1 MGEMDSSLGYI
12 QRCNSFQD
20 TRVASRIRSWRRV
33 QCLFMALS
41 PGTKLGPYE
50 IVSKIGAGGM
60 GDVWRARD
68 SRLNRDVALK
78 TLPPALADDSSRM
91 ARLQREAQVLG
102 SLSHPNIAPI
112 FGLEEAGGVRAL
124 VMELVEGPTLAERIA
139 AGPIPLDEALALA
152 RQIADAL
159 EAAHEKG
166 IVHRDLK
173 PANIKLTADSQVKV
187 LDFGLAKVFES
198 EAASGNPTNSPTLTL
213 EATRAGVIMG
223 TAGYMS
229 PEQARGKP
237 VDKRADIWA
246 FGVVLFEMLTG
257 KTTFE
262 GETVSDTLA
271 AVLRA
276 DIDWKQLPA
285 GTPPKV
291 RRLLQR
297 CLERD
302 VKKRLRD
309 IGDAWIEMDAP
320 DEPIAAAA
328 QDRRAGMWWLGW
340 AAAVLTGGA
349 GAGWALLHR
358 PSAQPRPVVRWTYSQ
373 KAYFGIP
380 VLSRDGTRL
389 EFSELAGVNPRL
401 VLRMMDQVE
410 AKPLPGGDN
419 MYFGDFSP
427 DGQWIAA
434 FMGQTEVKL
443 KKIPVTGGTAITLA
457 DVTSPS
463 GVSWGDD
470 GTIVFSAGKGL
481 MRISSSG
488 GSPETLTAPD
498 SKKGE
503 TSHRTPHFLP
513 GSRAVLFTIASGTGT
528 QIAVFDLKKRAYH
541 VVASNGQDGR
551 YVPTG
556 HLVYERGSTLF
567 AAPFDAGKLA
577 VTGSEA
583 PVVEAMSLNGPTSS
597 IAEYAFSD
605 TGLLV
610 YMEGATGQA
619 GGTTMG
625 WLDLQGQ
632 QQAISDTALWGT
644 GRLSPDGRRIANG
657 IYTST
662 TAAGSPQDIW
672 VFDTERKI
680 KTRITFG
687 GANATPIWTPDG
699 RRITYSA
706 TVDGKSGIYW
716 VPADG
721 SGKPEQL
728 LATDSLPTPGSW
740 SPDARFLLYSQGVDR
755 KPERIW
761 VLPVSGG
768 VAGKPYPLHDAEA
781 YESSAQVSPDGH
793 WVAYISRETGQFEVY
808 LQPFPGPG
816 GKERVSTQGG
826 DSVRWARNGRELYYR
841 VVSGEGALVAVAVQT
856 SPQLHLGLPKVLTKG
871 VFGTTF
877 DSAPDGKRFLVE
889 MIGGMDPGGRRMVGV
904 DNWFEELARRVP
916 VKP

>member
-1 MGEMDSSLGYI
+1 MYNVLDMP
-12 QRCNSFQD
+12 
-20 TRVASRIRSWRRV
+20 
-33 QCLFMALS
+33 LS
-41 PGTKLGPYE
+41 PGNKLGPYE
-50 IVSKIGAGGM
+50 IVAPLGAGGM
-60 GDVWRARD
+60 GEVWRAHD
-68 SRLNRDVALK
+68 TRLNREVAIK
-78 TLPPALADDSSRM
+78 TLPAALADDANRM
-91 ARLQREAQVLG
+91 ARLQREAQVLA
-102 SLSHPNIAPI
+102 SLSHPGIASI
-112 FGLEEAGGVRAL
+112 FGLEEAGGGRAL

-139 AGPIPLDEALALA
+139 TGPIPLDEALALA

-173 PANIKLTADSQVKV
+173 PANIKLTANNKVKV
-187 LDFGLAKVFES
+187 LDFGLAKAFEG
-198 EAASGNPTNSPTLTL
+198 EAASGNLTNSPTLTL

-246 FGVVLFEMLTG
+246 FGVVLFEMLSG

-302 VKKRLRD
+302 RSKRLRD
-309 IGDAWIEMDAP
+309 IGDAWIEIDSP
-320 DEPIAAAA
+320 DEPAAAA
-328 QDRRAGMWWLGW
+328 PVQSRKNAAWWLGW
-340 AAAVLTGGA
+340 AAAILIGA
-349 GAGWALLHR
+349 AGLGWALLHR
-358 PSAQPRPVVRWTYSQ
+358 TSPEPRPVVRWTYSQ

-380 VLSRDGTRL
+380 VLSHDGTRL
-389 EFSELAGVNPRL
+389 EFSELAGASPRL
-401 VLRMMDQVE
+401 ALRMMDQVD
-410 AKPLPGGDN
+410 AKPLPGADDT
-419 MYFGDFSP
+419 YFGDFSP
-427 DGQWIAA
+427 DGEWIVA
-434 FMGQTEVKL
+434 FVGQTDAKL

-457 DVTSPS
+457 DAAVPS

-470 GTIVFSAGKGL
+470 GTIVFNSGKGL
-481 MRISSSG
+481 VRISSSG
-488 GSPETLTAPD
+488 GAPETLTTPD

-503 TSHRTPHFLP
+503 TSHRTPHYLP
-513 GSRAVLFTIASGTGT
+513 GSRALLFTIVSGTRT
-528 QIAVFDLKKRAYH
+528 QVAVLDLKKRAYR
-541 VVASNGQDGR
+541 VVVGNGQDAR

-556 HLVYERGSTLF
+556 HLIYERGNTLF
-567 AAPFDAGKLA
+567 AVPFDAGKLA
-577 VTGSEA
+577 VAGSEA
-583 PVVEAMSLNGPTSS
+583 PVVEAVSLNGPSS
-597 IAEYAFSD
+597 GIAEYTVSD
-605 TGLLV
+605 SGLLV
-610 YMEGATGQA
+610 YMEGALQGR
-619 GGTTMG
+619 GTTMA
-625 WLDLQGQ
+625 WVDPQGQ
-632 QQAISDTALWGT
+632 TQPISDTVLWGT

-657 IYTST
+657 IYVST
-662 TAAGSPQDIW
+662 TTAGSPQDLW

-680 KTRITFG
+680 KTRVTFG
-687 GANATPIWTPDG
+687 GANSSPIWTPDG

-706 TVDGKSGIYW
+706 TADGKSGIYW

-728 LATDSLPTPGSW
+728 LATDAVPTPSSW
-740 SPDARFLLYSQGVDR
+740 SPDGKLLLYFQSAGQ
-755 KPERIW
+755 KPARIF

-768 VAGKPYPLHDAEA
+768 VAGKPYPLHDTEA
-781 YESSAQVSPDGH
+781 YEVDAQVSPDGR
-793 WVAYISRETGQFEVY
+793 WVAYVSSETGQSEVY

-826 DSVRWARNGRELYYR
+826 DSVRWAHNSRELYYR
-841 VVSGEGALVAVAVQT
+841 VTTGEGAIMAVDVET
-856 SPQLHLGLPKVLTKG
+856 SPQLHLGLPRTLTKG

-877 DSAPDGKRFLVE
+877 DVAPDGKRFLVE
-889 MIGGMDPGGRRMVGV
+889 LIGGLDPGGRRMVGI
-904 DNWFEELARRVP
+904 DNWFEELKRRVP
-916 VKP
+916 VK

>member
-1 MGEMDSSLGYI
+1 
-12 QRCNSFQD
+12 
-20 TRVASRIRSWRRV
+20 
-33 QCLFMALS
+33 MALS
-41 PGTKLGPYE
+41 VGTHIGPYE
-50 IVSKIGAGGM
+50 IMAPIGAGGM
-60 GDVWRARD
+60 GEVYRAHD
-68 SRLNRDVALK
+68 SRLNRDVAIK
-78 TLPPALADDSSRM
+78 TLPAALADDANRM
-91 ARLQREAQVLG
+91 ARLQREAQVLA

-112 FGLEEAGGVRAL
+112 FGLEEAGGIRAL

-139 AGPIPLDEALALA
+139 AGPIPLEEALVLA

-173 PANIKLTADSQVKV
+173 PANIKLTTDNKIKV
-187 LDFGLAKVFES
+187 LDFGLAKAFEG
-198 EAASGNPTNSPTLTL
+198 EAASGGNLTNSPTLTL
-213 EATRAGVIMG
+213 EATRAGMIMG

-257 KTTFE
+257 RSTFE

-302 VKKRLRD
+302 ARKRLRD
-309 IGDAWIEMDAP
+309 IGDAWIEIDSP
-320 DEPIAAAA
+320 DELAVAAPV
-328 QDRRAGMWWLGW
+328 QPRQKGMWWLGW
-340 AAAVLTGGA
+340 AAAVVIA
-349 GAGWALLHR
+349 GVGVAWALLHR
-358 PSAQPRPVVRWTYSQ
+358 PSAEPRAVVRWTYSQ
-373 KAYFGIP
+373 KALFGIP
-380 VLSRDGTRL
+380 VLSHDGTRL
-389 EFSELAGVNPRL
+389 DFSELAGTTPHL

-410 AKPLPGGDN
+410 AKPLPGADN

-427 DGQWIAA
+427 DGQWIVA
-434 FMGQTEVKL
+434 FMGTAEVKL

-457 DVTSPS
+457 DVASPS

-470 GTIVFSAGKGL
+470 GTIVFSGGKGL
-481 MRISSSG
+481 MRISSAG
-488 GSPETLTAPD
+488 GTPVTLTTPD

-503 TSHRTPHFLP
+503 TSHVAPHFLP
-513 GSRAVLFTIASGTGT
+513 GARVVLFTIKSGTT
-528 QIAVFDLKKRAYH
+528 SQIAVLDLKKGGYR

-556 HLVYERGSTLF
+556 HLVYIRGATLF
-567 AAPFDAGKLA
+567 AVPFDTEKLA
-577 VTGSEA
+577 ATGSEA
-583 PVVEAMSLNGPTSS
+583 PVVEGISTNGPSSS
-597 IAEYAFSD
+597 IAEYTFSD
-605 TGLLV
+605 SGSLV
-610 YMEGATGQA
+610 YIEATTGGV

-625 WLDLQGQ
+625 WADRQGQQ
-632 QQAISDTALWGT
+632 QQAISETVLWGT

-657 IYTST
+657 VYTSAT
-662 TAAGSPQDIW
+662 TAGSPQDIW

-680 KTRITFG
+680 KTRVTFG
-687 GANATPIWTPDG
+687 GVNADPIWTPDG

-706 TVDGKSGIYW
+706 LLDGKRGIYW
-716 VPADG
+716 VQADG

-728 LATDSLPTPGSW
+728 LATDSEATPSSW
-740 SPDARFLLYSQGVDR
+740 SPDGKFLLYSQSVDK
-755 KPERIW
+755 KPPRIW
-761 VLPVSGG
+761 VLPVAGG

-781 YESSAQVSPDGH
+781 YETGAQVSPDGR
-793 WVAYISRETGQFEVY
+793 WVAYVSQETGQTEIYV
-808 LQPFPGPG
+808 QPFPGPG

-826 DSVRWARNGRELYYR
+826 DSVRWARSGRELFYR
-841 VVSGEGALVAVAVQT
+841 VLTGESGVMAVDFQAGPHLQ
-856 SPQLHLGLPKVLTKG
+856 LGLPKVLIKG
-871 VFGTTF
+871 TFGTTF
-877 DSAPDGKRFLVE
+877 DVAPDGKRFLVE
-889 MIGGMDPGGRRMVGV
+889 LIGGADTGGRRMVGV
-904 DNWFEELARRVP
+904 DNWFEELKRRVP
-916 VKP
+916 VKR

>member
-1 MGEMDSSLGYI
+1 
-12 QRCNSFQD
+12 
-20 TRVASRIRSWRRV
+20 
-33 QCLFMALS
+33 MALS
-41 PGTKLGPYE
+41 AGTHLGPYE
-50 IVSKIGAGGM
+50 ITGPIGAGGM
-60 GDVWRARD
+60 GEVYRAHD
-68 SRLNRDVALK
+68 SRLNRDVAIK
-78 TLPPALADDSSRM
+78 TLPAAFADDANRM
-91 ARLQREAQVLG
+91 ARLQREAQVLA

-139 AGPIPLDEALALA
+139 AGPIPLEEALVLA

-173 PANIKLTADSQVKV
+173 PANIKLTADNKVKV
-187 LDFGLAKVFES
+187 LDFGLAKAFQG
-198 EAASGNPTNSPTLTL
+198 EAASGGNLTNSPTLTL
-213 EATRAGVIMG
+213 EATHAGMIMG

-246 FGVVLFEMLTG
+246 FGVVLCEMLTG

-302 VKKRLRD
+302 AKKRLRD

-320 DEPIAAAA
+320 DEPVAAAPT
-328 QDRRAGMWWLGW
+328 QPKRKGMWWLGW
-340 AAAVLTGGA
+340 VAAVLIGGVGVA
-349 GAGWALLHR
+349 WALLHR
-358 PSAQPRPVVRWTYSQ
+358 PSTEPRAVVRWTYSQ
-373 KAYFGIP
+373 KAYFGVP
-380 VLSRDGTRL
+380 ALSRDGTRL
-389 EFSELAGVNPRL
+389 EFAELSGVAPRL
-401 VLRMMDQVE
+401 ALRMMDQME
-410 AKPLPGGDN
+410 AKALPGADN
-419 MYFGDFSP
+419 MYFGEFSP
-427 DGQWIAA
+427 DGQWIVAY
-434 FMGQTEVKL
+434 MGTVDVKL

-470 GTIVFSAGKGL
+470 GTIVFSSGKGL

-488 GSPETLTAPD
+488 GTPETLTTPD

-513 GSRAVLFTIASGTGT
+513 GARALLFTIGSGTAS
-528 QIAVFDLKKRAYH
+528 QIAVLDLKKGGYR
-541 VVASNGQDGR
+541 VVANNGQDGR

-556 HLVYERGSTLF
+556 HLVYERGATLF
-567 AAPFDAGKLA
+567 AVPFDAGKLA

-583 PVVEAMSLNGPTSS
+583 PVVEGISLNGPSSS

-605 TGLLV
+605 SGLLV
-610 YMEGATGQA
+610 YIEGTTGQI

-625 WLDLQGQ
+625 WVDRQGQ
-632 QQAISDTALWGT
+632 QQAVSDTALWGT

-662 TAAGSPQDIW
+662 TTAGSPQDIW

-680 KTRITFG
+680 KTRVTFG
-687 GANATPIWTPDG
+687 GANSTPIWTPDG

-716 VPADG
+716 VQADG

-728 LATDSLPTPGSW
+728 MATESEATPSSW
-740 SPDARFLLYSQGVDR
+740 SPDGKFLLYSQSVEK
-755 KPERIW
+755 KPARIW
-761 VLPVSGG
+761 VLPVAGG
-768 VAGKPYPLHDAEA
+768 VAGKPYPLHDAQA
-781 YESSAQVSPDGH
+781 YEADAQVSPDGR
-793 WVAYISRETGQFEVY
+793 WVAYLSQETGQIEVY
-808 LQPFPGPG
+808 VQPFPGPG

-826 DSVRWARNGRELYYR
+826 DSVRWARNGRELFYR
-841 VVSGEGALVAVAVQT
+841 VVMGEGALVAVDVQT
-856 SPQLHLGLPKVLTKG
+856 GPQLHLGLPKVLTKG

-877 DSAPDGKRFLVE
+877 DAAPDGKRFLVE
-889 MIGGMDPGGRRMVGV
+889 LIGSTDPGGRRMVGI
-904 DNWFEELARRVP
+904 DNWFEELKRRVP
-916 VKP
+916 VKR

>member
-1 MGEMDSSLGYI
+1 MP
-12 QRCNSFQD
+12 
-20 TRVASRIRSWRRV
+20 
-33 QCLFMALS
+33 LS
-41 PGTKLGPYE
+41 PGDKLGPYE
-50 IVSKIGAGGM
+50 IVAPLGAGGM
-60 GDVWRARD
+60 GEVWRARD
-68 SRLNRDVALK
+68 SRLNRDVAIK
-78 TLPPALADDSSRM
+78 TLPAALAADANRM
-91 ARLQREAQVLG
+91 ARLQREAQVLA
-102 SLSHPNIAPI
+102 SLSHPGIAPI

-152 RQIADAL
+152 HQIADAL

-173 PANIKLTADSQVKV
+173 PANIKLTADNKVKV
-187 LDFGLAKVFES
+187 LDFGLAKAFEG
-198 EAASGNPTNSPTLTL
+198 EAASGNLTNSPTLTL
-213 EATRAGVIMG
+213 DATGAGMIMG

-246 FGVVLFEMLTG
+246 FGVVLYEMLTG

-291 RRLLQR
+291 RRLLHR

-309 IGDAWIEMDAP
+309 IGDAWIEIDAP
-320 DEPIAAAA
+320 DDPAAASPVPPR
-328 QDRRAGMWWLGW
+328 QKGLWWLGW
-340 AAAVLTGGA
+340 AAAVAIGGA
-349 GAGWALLHR
+349 GLGWALLHR
-358 PSAQPRPVVRWTYSQ
+358 PSAEPRAVVRWTYAQ
-373 KAYFGIP
+373 KAYFGVP

-389 EFSELAGVNPRL
+389 EFSELVGVTPWL
-401 VLRMMDQVE
+401 MLRMMDQVE
-410 AKPLPGGDN
+410 AKPLAGGDN

-434 FMGQTEVKL
+434 FMGLTDAKL
-443 KKIPVTGGTAITLA
+443 KKIPVTGGTSITLA
-457 DVTSPS
+457 DVAAPA

-488 GSPETLTAPD
+488 GTPETLTTPD

-513 GSRAVLFTIASGTGT
+513 GSRTLLFAIRSGTES
-528 QIAVFDLKKRAYH
+528 QIAVLDVKKRTYH
-541 VVASNGQDGR
+541 VVANNGHDGR

-556 HLVYERGSTLF
+556 HLVYERGATLF

-577 VTGSEA
+577 VTGPEA
-583 PVVEAMSLNGPTSS
+583 PVVEAVSVNGPSAS
-597 IAEYAFSD
+597 IAEYTFSD
-605 TGLLV
+605 NGLLV
-610 YMEGATGQA
+610 YIEGATGLL

-625 WLDLQGQ
+625 WVDLQGQ
-632 QQAISDTALWGT
+632 PQAISETTLWGT

-657 IYTST
+657 IYAST
-662 TAAGSPQDIW
+662 TTAGSPQDIW

-680 KTRITFG
+680 KTRVTFG
-687 GANATPIWTPDG
+687 GANGTPVWTPDG

-706 TVDGKSGIYW
+706 TADGKSGIYW
-716 VPADG
+716 VQADG

-728 LATDSLPTPGSW
+728 LATDAASAPSSW
-740 SPDARFLLYSQGVDR
+740 SPDGKFLLYSQTADR
-755 KPERIW
+755 KPARIW

-768 VAGKPYPLHDAEA
+768 VAAKPYPLHDAQA
-781 YESSAQVSPDGH
+781 YESDAQISPDGR
-793 WVAYISRETGQFEVY
+793 WVAYESQETGQMEVY
-808 LQPFPGPG
+808 VQPFPGPG
-816 GKERVSTQGG
+816 GKERVSTEGG
-826 DSVRWARNGRELYYR
+826 DSVRWAHNGRELYYR
-841 VVSGEGALVAVAVQT
+841 VVMGEGAVVGVDFQT
-856 SPQLHLGLPKVLTKG
+856 SPQLHLGLPKVLATG

-877 DSAPDGKRFLVE
+877 DAAPDGKRFLVE
-889 MIGGMDPGGRRMVGV
+889 LLGSTDPGGRRMVGI
-904 DNWFEELARRVP
+904 DNWFEELKRRVP